1 MSASSHILLHNL
13 NAFLDTISF
22 SEGTN
27 IAGSDDGYN
36 VIVGGTLFPPRYAVP
51 PKCSVY
57 LKSLGITSS
66 AIGRY
71 QVLYDNAL
79 FYTKSLNLPDF
90 SPQSQDKIALQ
101 LIRECHATQNII
113 NGAIETAITQC
124 TSRWASFPGNRY
136 GQHQQKMD
144 SLLAFFTA
152 AGGVLK

>member
-1 MSASSHILLHNL
+1 MSASINTLLPNL

-36 VIVGGTLFPPRYAVP
+36 VIVGGSLFPPNYAVP

-57 LKSLGITSS
+57 IKSLNITSS

-71 QVLYDNAL
+71 QVLYANAL
-79 FYTKSLNLPDF
+79 YYIKQLNLPDF
-90 SPQSQDKIALQ
+90 SPESQDKIALQ

-113 NGAIETAITQC
+113 NGSIETAITQC
-124 TSRWASFPGNRY
+124 TSRWASFPGNSY

-144 SLLAFFTA
+144 SLLAFFVA
-152 AGGVLK
+152 AGGVLQ